1 MRSMNSSAP
10 TRVGTN
16 PGTARLEPTHSMI
29 DNLPPQAEPPN
40 ERASRDVVVELLD
53 PELLRRAKPAFTTRR
68 VPREVMRTLVTG
80 RLRPRSG
87 DLVLACVDRIRHQ
100 KRVELPNGRK
110 ASLFNGDHILVAYAD
125 RYATD
130 QFESHVPPDL
140 GPTHLVATGGV
151 ASRMLS
157 RSRKVRDA
165 TEITPL
171 GLVGDAR
178 GIPINLSDFALP
190 PVQVERERPPTI
202 VVVGTSMNS
211 GKTTT
216 IQNLVRGLSLAGQKP
231 GTTKATG
238 TGSGGDYWVMVDSG
252 AHKMLDFT
260 DVGLASTFRIP
271 LRILERKLVELVDHL
286 TAADSGV
293 ILVEIA
299 DGLFQQE
306 TARLIQSRVF
316 CDLIDGVVF
325 AAGDA
330 MSATTGVALLHNIGL
345 PVIGV
350 SGLVSASPLASREAE
365 AAAGVP
371 VLTKEE
377 LADPEFARVI
387 AGTAAWFRMLKDG
400 KREKPDALKPFTLE
414 SLLNRHAQA
423 PRVAAAHSRAQT
435 SDTLVDTPMRA
446 LR

>member
-1 MRSMNSSAP
+1 MDADTRPPP
-10 TRVGTN
+10 TS
-16 PGTARLEPTHSMI
+16 PE
-29 DNLPPQAEPPN
+29 
-40 ERASRDVVVELLD
+40 ERASRGIVVELLE
-53 PELLRRAKPAFTTRR
+53 PELLNRVKPAFTTRR
-68 VPREVMRTLVTG
+68 VPREAMRTVVNG

-87 DLVLACVDRIRHQ
+87 DVVLARVDRVRHQ
-100 KRVELPNGRK
+100 RRIELPNGRK
-110 ASLFNGDHILVAYAD
+110 AQIFDGDYILVAYAD

-140 GPTHLVATGGV
+140 GPTNLVATGGI

-157 RSRKVRDA
+157 RSAKVRDA

-178 GIPINLSDFALP
+178 GIPINLSDYGLH
-190 PVQVERERPPTI
+190 PVRWDTERPTTI
-202 VVVGTSMNS
+202 AVVGTSMNS

-216 IQNLVRGLSLAGQKP
+216 IQSLVRGLSLAEQKP

-252 AHKMLDFT
+252 AHRMLDFT

-286 TAADSGV
+286 AAAGSGV

-316 CDLIDGVVF
+316 QDLIDGVVF

-330 MSATTGVALLHNIGL
+330 MSATTGVALLHNVGL

-350 SGLVSASPLASREAE
+350 SGVVSASPLASREAE

-371 VLTKEE
+371 VLTKDE
-377 LADPEFARVI
+377 LADPGLAPIVS
-387 AGTAAWFRMLKDG
+387 GMGGWFRYLK
-400 KREKPDALKPFTLE
+400 KSERETPAQLKPFTLE
-414 SLLNRHAQA
+414 SLLQRHAQA
-423 PRVAAAHSRAQT
+423 PLVATPHTPEET
-435 SDTLVDTPMRA
+435 SDTLATR
-446 LR
+446 RE